1 MRCSA
6 LLTNFTRSDL
16 TDASKPSFNNLFH
29 KHPAS
34 KIKEWLLTAL
44 QSQLTE
50 LMEHEVRALWEQCAT
65 MATQ

>member
-1 MRCSA
+1 M
-6 LLTNFTRSDL
+6 LTKLACLDL
-16 TDASKPSFNNLFH
+16 TDTSKPSFNNLFH